1 MGKKLAFSLP
11 ALEIILGAEQD
22 AQHEEDEVYVGV
34 EAPNSEPSS
43 AILNAIHL
51 AAIPKTE
58 SPGRSKRRADSMD
71 ESSLERAERIKAA
84 HNLDFKGKADS
95 AQLSFFATFQ

>member
-43 AILNAIHL
+43 AILNAVHL

-58 SPGRSKRRADSMD
+58 EQIRWMNHPWNVRRG
-71 ESSLERAERIKAA
+71 LRRLTI
-84 HNLDFKGKADS
+84 
-95 AQLSFFATFQ
+95 